1 MKKILIVEDMPE
13 LKVDMLIR
21 MLEIEKVEFEYEIV
35 KSITSAK
42 RYLSKRGNKVD
53 VIISDLGLPIF
64 DDEMV
69 TNLLEGV
76 GFIDDLKD
84 FDIKV
89 PVIINSTTSIPNY
102 AMKKSNWE
110 RNGLEVYKTEFIL
123 SMKNWFVAFLTAK

>member
-13 LKVDMLIR
+13 LKLDMLIR

-102 AMKKSNWE
+102 EMKKSNWE
-110 RNGLEVYKTEFIL
+110 RDGLEVHKTEFIL